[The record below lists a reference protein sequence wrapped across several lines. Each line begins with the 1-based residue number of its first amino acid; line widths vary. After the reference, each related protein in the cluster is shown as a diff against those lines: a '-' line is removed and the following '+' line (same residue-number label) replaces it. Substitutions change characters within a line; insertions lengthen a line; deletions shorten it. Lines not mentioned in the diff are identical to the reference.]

1 MLSQALMLAAAAD
14 SGPGCEALLG
24 GAATLELA
32 DALGRTAL
40 MFAAGNVACA
50 ALASLLDAGASVSNV
65 VVRHPAHRKVG
76 STCNFRALRLMHAS
90 FRCAC

>member
-1 MLSQALMLAAAAD
+1 MLAAAAD

-40 MFAAGNVACA
+40 MFAAGNDACVALTA
-50 ALASLLDAGASVSNV
+50 LLDAGASVRQRV
-65 VVRHPAHRKVG
+65 
-76 STCNFRALRLMHAS
+76 TRL
-90 FRCAC
+90 